1 MSRISLA
8 QLAGSV
14 RKLNLNRP
22 FVCPILIEIG
32 IPATTR
38 MACAEPLMEE
48 EQAFLAAL
56 QSAVTW
62 SLDGNILDMHRADG
76 ERAIMAI
83 IKR

>member
-1 MSRISLA
+1 
-8 QLAGSV
+8 
-14 RKLNLNRP
+14 
-22 FVCPILIEIG
+22 
-32 IPATTR
+32 
-38 MACAEPLMEE
+38 MEE